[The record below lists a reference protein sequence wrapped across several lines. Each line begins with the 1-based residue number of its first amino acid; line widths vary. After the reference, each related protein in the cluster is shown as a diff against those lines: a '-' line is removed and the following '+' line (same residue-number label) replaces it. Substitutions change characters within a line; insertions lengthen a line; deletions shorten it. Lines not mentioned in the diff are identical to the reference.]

1 MDEHDRQVAIDW
13 ARVALGMGVLLLAV
27 VAFIFMVYLIIAPVK
42 AIPFDADGV
51 RCYSRA
57 LQTTCLQV
65 IPHP

>member
-1 MDEHDRQVAIDW
+1 
-13 ARVALGMGVLLLAV
+13 MGVLLLAV
-27 VAFIFMVYLIIAPVK
+27 VAFSFMIYLIIAPVR

-65 IPHP
+65 VPHP

>member
-1 MDEHDRQVAIDW
+1 LDEHDRHVAVDW
-13 ARVALGMGVLLLAV
+13 AKVALGMGVLLLGVCAL
-27 VAFIFMVYLIIAPVK
+27 FFCIYLVIAPVK

-65 IPHP
+65 VPHP